1 MLSIKY
7 MLSSTVENVNEIL
20 DKGFAFK
27 DLKYH
32 GEVEHSEQRKQLV
45 QRL

>member
-7 MLSSTVENVNEIL
+7 KLSSTVENVTETS
-20 DKGFAFK
+20 DKDFSFK
-27 DLKYH
+27 DLKYR